1 MGWLGSKYSVDGDE
15 DVVDKLEMYS
25 RKARPADQR
34 MAMHRLVKNGAI
46 YSLTVLGLVGLA
58 GCGPQVSVI
67 TLTQVSGD
75 DVELTELDLNP
86 SGDSGDVTAFVAP
99 VAKDGQ
105 PHGTFLGTMT
115 QVGSTGDGWN
125 IEREERMLTAVFDL
139 PQGQISVLGVS
150 HYKEDNRLLT
160 IGEPAT
166 RAIVGGTGK
175 YVGVDGEV
183 TTVRNEDGSYTHTL
197 RIH

>member
-1 MGWLGSKYSVDGDE
+1 
-15 DVVDKLEMYS
+15 MYS
-25 RKARPADQR
+25 REAHPAAQR
-34 MAMHRLVKNGAI
+34 NSIHQLVKDGAI
-46 YSLTVLGLVGLA
+46 LSLTVLGLVGLA
-58 GCGPQVSVI
+58 GCSPQVSVI

-75 DVELTELDLNP
+75 EVELTELDLNP
-86 SGDSGDVTAFVAP
+86 SGDSGDVTAFNAP

-105 PHGTFLGTMT
+105 PHGSFLGTMT
-115 QVGSTGDGWN
+115 KVGSIGDGWN

-139 PQGQISVLGVS
+139 PEGQISVLGVS
-150 HYKEDNRLLT
+150 YYKESDRLLT
-160 IGEPAT
+160 IGEPVT

-197 RIH
+197 RIR